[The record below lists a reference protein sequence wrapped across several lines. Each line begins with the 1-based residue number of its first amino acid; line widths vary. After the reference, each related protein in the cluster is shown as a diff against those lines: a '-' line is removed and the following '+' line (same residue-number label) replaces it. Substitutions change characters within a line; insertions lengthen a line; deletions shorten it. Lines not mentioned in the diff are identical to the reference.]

1 VIKAS
6 DLLIARRADTK
17 ARADFSTWRM
27 MAKLNVAS
35 SLPSEA
41 QDFLAEFDKL
51 RQCMD
56 ETRATEATIDAIYKR
71 YYAEMGGAGT
81 PPDSSKV
88 TSTKSAAATAGA
100 TPRAA
105 AGDIPTTVSDNV
117 ISLREQKQKQQ
128 RATSAPQN
136 DKNAKPRLPVALIFI
151 ALIIVTVGLHYLLK

>member
-1 VIKAS
+1 MIKAS

-51 RQCMD
+51 CQRMD
-56 ETRATEATIDAIYKR
+56 ETRATEATIEAIYKR

-88 TSTKSAAATAGA
+88 TSTKSAAATAGVTA
-100 TPRAA
+100 RAP
-105 AGDIPTTVSDNV
+105 AGDIPTTASDNV

-128 RATSAPQN
+128 RAASPQTG
-136 DKNAKPRLPVALIFI
+136 DAKPRLPVALIFI